1 MKVEDYWIWL
11 NLDELLQTQPR
22 YTSSISTPVFAE
34 MYIDFINKGNALL
47 NGGVFGAKRAV
58 YQQIVTQYEESI
70 WNSYTYNCASQYET
84 NMAQP

>member
-1 MKVEDYWIWL
+1 
-11 NLDELLQTQPR
+11 
-22 YTSSISTPVFAE
+22 

-58 YQQIVTQYEESI
+58 YQQIVTQYEEPI